1 MSAIVVTAKTGAR
14 MGASIAVALGLEGDA
29 AFSSVILCARNVVAL
44 ADALKIRA
52 DEKAKLSQTDIRLAS
67 LEQPST
73 EFLLQSLDPAR
84 KRRLRYA
91 AALCCPGKALLF
103 AEGDKIEDLVHLHR
117 HNFLSTRQL
126 NRL

>member
-14 MGASIAVALGLEGDA
+14 MGASMAVALGLEGDA
-29 AFSSVILCARNVVAL
+29 AFSSVILCARNVVAWL
-44 ADALKIRA
+44 IALKIRA

-73 EFLLQSLDPAR
+73 EFLLQCLDPAR

-91 AALCCPGKALLF
+91 AALCWPGKALLL
-103 AEGDKIEDLVHLHR
+103 AKGDKIEDLVHFHR

>member
-1 MSAIVVTAKTGAR
+1 LRQKCRG
-14 MGASIAVALGLEGDA
+14 
-29 AFSSVILCARNVVAL
+29 L

-91 AALCCPGKALLF
+91 AALCWPGKALLL